1 MKQLKNRKTLTLVLC
16 LILVSVFTLTIA
28 YAALNAVLTIQ
39 GSSQVSSAEWDI
51 HLANPVVKSGSA
63 TTDEPT
69 LTNGKSLTF
78 STTLNMPGDFYEFT
92 VDVINAGSIDAMIE
106 KVTKTPELTADQAK
120 YLKYE
125 VSYANG
131 EELTTKQLV
140 KKNSSVSLKIRVEY
154 RRDIN
159 SSDLSISN
167 ETLNL
172 GLQVDYIQSDG
183 SNDNI
188 IVGNIY
194 ETGKEICFDTECFYV
209 ISSDENTV
217 TMLAKYNL
225 HLGHQVNSID
235 TYGEPSLNTLRH
247 PMGNQ
252 DATATA
258 ASFDENGRFTS
269 FPWIGTV
276 AFSTSNYWANTINS
290 YPYYVYDS
298 NSALYL
304 YLDSYEY
311 YLDTLEITL
320 QEIRVINQEDLT
332 ALGCNLSNLQCDPKN
347 DWLLSTSYWTGIAY
361 SDEYMYFV
369 GKNIG
374 IASSGIP
381 NIKHVVG
388 VRPVIVIS
396 KDYFN

>member
-1 MKQLKNRKTLTLVLC
+1 M
-16 LILVSVFTLTIA
+16 
-28 YAALNAVLTIQ
+28 
-39 GSSQVSSAEWDI
+39 
-51 HLANPVVKSGSA
+51 
-63 TTDEPT
+63 
-69 LTNGKSLTF
+69 
-78 STTLNMPGDFYEFT
+78 
-92 VDVINAGSIDAMIE
+92 
-106 KVTKTPELTADQAK
+106 
-120 YLKYE
+120 
-125 VSYANG
+125 
-131 EELTTKQLV
+131 
-140 KKNSSVSLKIRVEY
+140 
-154 RRDIN
+154 
-159 SSDLSISN
+159 
-167 ETLNL
+167 
-172 GLQVDYIQSDG
+172 QVDYIQSDG

-374 IASSGIP
+374 ITSSGIP

>member
-140 KKNSSVSLKIRVEY
+140 KKNSSVSFVV
-154 RRDIN
+154 
-159 SSDLSISN
+159 SSSP
-167 ETLNL
+167 
-172 GLQVDYIQSDG
+172 
-183 SNDNI
+183 
-188 IVGNIY
+188 
-194 ETGKEICFDTECFYV
+194 F
-209 ISSDENTV
+209 
-217 TMLAKYNL
+217 A
-225 HLGHQVNSID
+225 
-235 TYGEPSLNTLRH
+235 
-247 PMGNQ
+247 
-252 DATATA
+252 
-258 ASFDENGRFTS
+258 
-269 FPWIGTV
+269 
-276 AFSTSNYWANTINS
+276 
-290 YPYYVYDS
+290 
-298 NSALYL
+298 
-304 YLDSYEY
+304 
-311 YLDTLEITL
+311 
-320 QEIRVINQEDLT
+320 
-332 ALGCNLSNLQCDPKN
+332 
-347 DWLLSTSYWTGIAY
+347 
-361 SDEYMYFV
+361 
-369 GKNIG
+369 
-374 IASSGIP
+374 
-381 NIKHVVG
+381 
-388 VRPVIVIS
+388 
-396 KDYFN
+396 